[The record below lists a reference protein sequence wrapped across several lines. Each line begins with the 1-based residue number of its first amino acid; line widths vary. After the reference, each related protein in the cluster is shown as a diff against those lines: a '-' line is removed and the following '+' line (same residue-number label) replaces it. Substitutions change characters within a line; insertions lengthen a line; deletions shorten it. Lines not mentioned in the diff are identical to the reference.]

1 MRSTARCLEAAEKA
15 PGLFSLTV
23 PTGGGKTRSSLAFAL
38 AHALRH
44 GRSRLIYAIPYT
56 SIIDQT
62 AAEFRKILGDA
73 GVLEHHS
80 AVEDRAERPEKGQ
93 DPAAAQAEDA
103 RDQRRKLDAE
113 NWDAPLIVTT
123 TVQLFE
129 SLFSNRTGRC
139 RKLHSMAGSVV
150 VLDEVQTLPPHLLP
164 PLLSGLKTLITHYGV
179 TVVLCTATQP
189 AITGQT
195 PFLQELG
202 PPRAI
207 ISEDKM
213 REHFR
218 DLRRVTYRVETQPW
232 DWSRVA
238 KEIKSR
244 PASSLTVLNTKR
256 DALAVLQALDDP
268 AARHLSTLLC
278 GEHRRHVLDAVRAAL
293 KAERDGQGPPVR
305 LISTQVIEAGVD
317 IDFPRVLR
325 AKGPLDRIIQAAG
338 RCNREGRPGLPRR
351 CHRVQPRRGSD
362 SAGRLPDGASGGM
375 DDALRR

>member
-1 MRSTARCLEAAEKA
+1 M
-15 PGLFSLTV
+15 
-23 PTGGGKTRSSLAFAL
+23 
-38 AHALRH
+38 
-44 GRSRLIYAIPYT
+44 
-56 SIIDQT
+56 
-62 AAEFRKILGDA
+62 
-73 GVLEHHS
+73 
-80 AVEDRAERPEKGQ
+80 EDRAERPEKGQ

-150 VLDEVQTLPPHLLP
+150 VLDEVQTLPPHLLL

-202 PPRAI
+202 PPRTI

-268 AARHLSTLLC
+268 DARHS
-278 GEHRRHVLDAVRAAL
+278 
-293 KAERDGQGPPVR
+293 
-305 LISTQVIEAGVD
+305 
-317 IDFPRVLR
+317 
-325 AKGPLDRIIQAAG
+325 
-338 RCNREGRPGLPRR
+338 LPY
-351 CHRVQPRRGSD
+351 
-362 SAGRLPDGASGGM
+362 SAGNTVGTSWMRYEPPLKQKGTGKGHQCG
-375 DDALRR
+375 